1 MTIRAELDIRT
12 GPGRYRKVMW
22 FSYQT
27 GYGNDLENK
36 PVYDWNEVYVA
47 EFNEFFGPLY
57 YKP

>member
-1 MTIRAELDIRT
+1 MDIRT